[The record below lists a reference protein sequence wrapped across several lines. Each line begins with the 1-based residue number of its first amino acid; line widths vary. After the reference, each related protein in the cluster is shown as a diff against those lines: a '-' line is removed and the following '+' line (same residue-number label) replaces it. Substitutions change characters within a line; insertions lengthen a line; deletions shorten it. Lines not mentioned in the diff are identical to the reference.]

1 LEAPVTF
8 VSGRVR
14 LERLDRNFI
23 VYLLC
28 KIDPL
33 VIIILRTSI
42 HARVCVLLVLQL
54 VLVLMVLLRRGLLWW
69 CQLLV
74 TILTSS
80 GVHTATVPIGNHRAG
95 AQ

>member
-1 LEAPVTF
+1 MF
-8 VSGRVR
+8 VSGRVHK
-14 LERLDRNFI
+14 EGVDHYVI

-28 KIDPL
+28 KVDPF

-54 VLVLMVLLRRGLLWW
+54 VLMLVVLLRCGLLWW
-69 CQLLV
+69 GQLLV

-80 GVHTATVPIGNHRAG
+80 GVHTATVSVGNHRAG